1 MLNMTAEALKEALSA
16 PFDNADIEWRVGAT
30 SKDKTR
36 GLAVPYVTNRAIQNR
51 LDSTLGVDGWYNDYK
66 PWPNDTQSKKSA
78 QICGITIYFPEKDL
92 WLTKW
97 DGAENSD
104 IEAVKGGLSDSM
116 KRAAVQWGVG
126 RYLYGM
132 PQVWVGL
139 NDRGFILEDDRPKLD
154 QAHAAWVQRIRG
166 RQQAAAQAGNA
177 QQGPGPAPTPK
188 GAPSSQSAPAPQ
200 YSAPAT
206 PPAPPPVQPPA
217 QQQSG
222 QATAQQGR
230 GVQQQSQ
237 QGQQPA
243 AAQPVYYQVTG
254 SVLKPAM
261 NGGQN
266 TSLVLRTADGA
277 TVHAFRQ
284 GVAPELTPGVWLAN
298 VVLSQKNQHGVVFYT
313 LDSYQLYTG
322 RQAA

>member
-16 PFDNADIEWRVGAT
+16 PFADADIEWRITAT
-30 SKDKTR
+30 TKDKSK

-51 LDSTLGVDGWYNDYK
+51 LDSTVGVDGWYNDYK
-66 PWPNDTQSKKSA
+66 PWPNDSQSKKSA

-116 KRAAVQWGVG
+116 KRAAVQWSIG

-132 PQVWVGL
+132 PQVWVKL
-139 NDRGFILEDDRPKLD
+139 NERGFILNEERPTLD
-154 QAHAAWVQRIRG
+154 QTHAAWVQRIRG
-166 RQQAAAQAGNA
+166 RQQAHAQAGA
-177 QQGPGPAPTPK
+177 QQPQGGTAQQAAAPGPAAQ
-188 GAPSSQSAPAPQ
+188 G
-200 YSAPAT
+200 
-206 PPAPPPVQPPA
+206 APPPQTGPQYNAPPTGAPNTSPPQGQPPA
-217 QQQSG
+217 QPQGG
-222 QATAQQGR
+222 QAAPQG
-230 GVQQQSQ
+230 Q
-237 QGQQPA
+237 QQPA
-243 AAQPVYYQVTG
+243 AGQPVYYQVTG

-266 TSLVLRTADGA
+266 TSLMLRTADGA
-277 TVHAFRQ
+277 TVQAFRA
-284 GVAPELTPGVWLAN
+284 GAAPELVPGVWLMN
-298 VVLSQKNQHGVVFYT
+298 VVLSQKTQHGVVFYT
-313 LDSYQLYTG
+313 LDSYELYTG